1 MMKRLI
7 VAFTLVLFVSSFL
20 CADVYV
26 KTVQRTEAYEMMGKR
41 RPENVEIVEMWL
53 AKNKYAQ
60 IGKSISII
68 IDYEKEKLYFIVH
81 PQKIY
86 FELPTDTDLARLQEL
101 LPPKYAQIISSIT
114 VTDAKVNLTG
124 QTKKVA
130 NWDCYAVEFEMVFM
144 VPALNM
150 MPKFKIRMWLTE
162 NVPFNYEAY
171 TSQSEFFERFV
182 FGILNVDD
190 NSKKELEKLDTVDG
204 FQVSTEVTFSIF
216 GSEIKAEAQC
226 LEVAERPAPAGVYSV
241 PKDYKPQYYHTTIEI
256 RKKVLPRFVFLF
268 EKPKFLFLFEKPKFV
283 FLFEKPKKVLPKIEI
298 QKKQSP
304 SAEAIHF
311 NPTLK

>member
-1 MMKRLI
+1 MKRLI
-7 VAFTLVLFVSSFL
+7 LALTLVLFVTPFL

-26 KTVQRTEAYEMMGKR
+26 KTVQRTEAHEIMGRKN
-41 RPENVEIVEMWL
+41 PERVEIVEMWL

-86 FELPTDTDLARLQEL
+86 YELPTDIDLAKLQEL

-114 VTDAKVNLTG
+114 VTNAKVYISS
-124 QTKKVA
+124 QKKKVA
-130 NWDCYAVEFEMVFM
+130 NWNCYGAEFEMVFM
-144 VPALNM
+144 IPALNI

-162 NVPFNYEAY
+162 DVPFDYTAY
-171 TSQSEFFERFV
+171 TRQSEFFERFV
-182 FGILNVDD
+182 FGMLNVDE

-204 FQVSTEVTFSIF
+204 FQVGTEVTFSIF
-216 GSEIKAEAQC
+216 GSEIKVEAQC
-226 LEVAERPAPAGVYSV
+226 LEVAEKPAPAGVYAV
-241 PKDYKPQYYHTTIEI
+241 PKGYIPQYYHLTIKI
-256 RKKVLPRFVFLF
+256 R
-268 EKPKFLFLFEKPKFV
+268 
-283 FLFEKPKKVLPKIEI
+283 
-298 QKKQSP
+298 KKQSP
-304 SAEAIHF
+304 SAAAIHF